1 MYTIIGAILGFVVGG
16 GLAFLAF
23 HANLDWII
31 ANIGSVNYSE
41 HALEHAKGEI
51 VMFPGLPVFLL
62 VGIIGLTIGTLVG
75 ARMDRRKEMIR
86 RVLGVVYTISGAVF
100 VTLAL
105 LLIILAL
112 PAIIFMGDNGIAE
125 GPLPLL
131 GIGIAALAV
140 GAALCFA
147 GRWVK
152 RAKKQAER
160 RQHE

>member
-1 MYTIIGAILGFVVGG
+1 MFTIIGAILGFVVGG
-16 GLAFLAF
+16 GLAFIAF
-23 HANLDWII
+23 RANVNWIVS
-31 ANIGSVNYSE
+31 IGSVDYSP

-51 VMFPGLPVFLL
+51 LMFPGLPVFLL
-62 VGIIGLTIGTLVG
+62 GGIIGLTIGTLVG
-75 ARMDRRKEMIR
+75 VRMDRRREMMR
-86 RVLGVVYTISGAVF
+86 RVLGVVYTISGALF

-105 LLIILAL
+105 LLTILWL
-112 PAIIFMGDNGIAE
+112 PAIIFTRDKE
-125 GPLPLL
+125 GPLFLL

>member
-1 MYTIIGAILGFVVGG
+1 
-16 GLAFLAF
+16 
-23 HANLDWII
+23 
-31 ANIGSVNYSE
+31 
-41 HALEHAKGEI
+41 
-51 VMFPGLPVFLL
+51 MFPGLPVFLL
-62 VGIIGLTIGTLVG
+62 VGITGLTIGTLVG
-75 ARMDRRKEMIR
+75 ARMDRRKEMMR

>member
-1 MYTIIGAILGFVVGG
+1 MFTIIGAILGFVVGG
-16 GLAFLAF
+16 GLAFIAF
-23 HANLDWII
+23 RANVNWIVS
-31 ANIGSVNYSE
+31 IGSVDYSP

-51 VMFPGLPVFLL
+51 LMFPGLPVFLL
-62 VGIIGLTIGTLVG
+62 GGIIGLTIGTLVG
-75 ARMDRRKEMIR
+75 ACMDRRKEMMR

-140 GAALCFA
+140 GAALCY
-147 GRWVK
+147 GGWRVN
-152 RAKKQAER
+152 R
-160 RQHE
+160 RK